1 MPAGR
6 LGLLAIQQLSIQ
18 PLTAFLTIMNLL
30 TPSCLTVGLLGWALA
45 ASADVLEL
53 KNGQVLSGKYLGGTA
68 NTIRFESASGTQVIE
83 TDQAVALTFIPV
95 AAAVAVAPPPAAAPT
110 TPAPAPA
117 ATAVPT
123 SVSVPAGTTLLVR
136 MVDGASSNDPKGKRF
151 TTTLETDLVV
161 GGMMVA
167 KAGTKIYGRI
177 EGSQS
182 ARRFAGQS
190 TLDLRLTEVTV
201 GGSLVP
207 ILTGPHAQAGAK
219 SMGKTV
225 KGAAAGAAIGAI
237 ADGGDGAAKGAAI
250 GAVASGLKKGQA
262 VGVTPGTLLEFQ
274 LQQPMSV
281 TLKP

>member
-1 MPAGR
+1 
-6 LGLLAIQQLSIQ
+6 
-18 PLTAFLTIMNLL
+18 MNPL
-30 TPSCLTVGLLGWALA
+30 TPSCLTIGLLGWAWA

-68 NTIRFESASGTQVIE
+68 NTIRFESASGTQVIA
-83 TDQAVALTFIPV
+83 TDQAIALTFTAP
-95 AAAVAVAPPPAAAPT
+95 AAAVAVPPPPAAPAPT
-110 TPAPAPA
+110 A
-117 ATAVPT
+117 AAVPS

-177 EGSQS
+177 EASQS

-207 ILTGPHAQAGAK
+207 ILTGPYAQAGAK
-219 SMGKTV
+219 SIGKTA

-262 VGVTPGTLLEFQ
+262 VGVVPGTLLEFQ
-274 LQQPMSV
+274 LQQSVSV